1 MTYTKKENG
10 KVVKEV
16 KNVTS
21 DKMQSILNK
30 KKATISI
37 AQKKRRMS

>member
-10 KVVKEV
+10 KIVKEV

-30 KKATISI
+30 KKVTILQN
-37 AQKKRRMS
+37 QKKRRMS